1 MSKLDLE
8 AWRGVL
14 VISGDSLVH
23 EVYNGLFIRYTP
35 YFSNLLLVYMIVL
48 YIKCTTVCLSG
59 TPRTLVTYSWCT

>member
-35 YFSNLLLVYMIVL
+35 YFSNLLFVYMIVL
-48 YIKCTTVCLSG
+48 YIKCTTVYL
-59 TPRTLVTYSWCT
+59 